1 MHTMYNRAKGKYVKV
16 SKIFILNW
24 VVTVEV
30 YKQPRSP
37 ETLNLECTKRT
48 NTLRNCLQN
57 LFENWIV

>member
-1 MHTMYNRAKGKYVKV
+1 MYTMYNSAKGQYVKV
-16 SKIFILNW
+16 NKIFILNC

-48 NTLRNCLQN
+48 NTLQNCVQY
-57 LFENWIV
+57 LF